1 MTAKKRA
8 TSTDAKPAN
17 LDPQAA
23 LKAHPADS
31 PAGLRRDEI
40 FTRDG
45 DTLVLKDECAV
56 RDEDGLFVLDAAGQ
70 RIVRPELGGPVTIDG
85 LAPAD
90 YFEDREGE

>member
-8 TSTDAKPAN
+8 TTSTPAKAK

-23 LKAHPADS
+23 LKAHSADS

-40 FTRDG
+40 FRRDG

-56 RDEDGLFVLDAAGQ
+56 KDEDGLFVLDAEGQ
-70 RIVRPELGGPVTIDG
+70 RIVRAELGGPVTIDG